1 MTARPSNPTEAAV
14 MQAVERYKAHGAD
27 GLIALGGGS
36 AIDLAKGV
44 AIMAT
49 HAGELA
55 EYATIHGGSGK
66 ITERVVAFDR
76 YSDHRRHR

>member
-1 MTARPSNPTEAAV
+1 MS
-14 MQAVERYKAHGAD
+14 AD

-49 HAGELA
+49 HPGALA
-55 EYATIHGGSGK
+55 DYATILGGSPK
-66 ITERVVAFDR
+66 ITAERRSADCDP
-76 YSDHRRHR
+76 DHRRHRQ